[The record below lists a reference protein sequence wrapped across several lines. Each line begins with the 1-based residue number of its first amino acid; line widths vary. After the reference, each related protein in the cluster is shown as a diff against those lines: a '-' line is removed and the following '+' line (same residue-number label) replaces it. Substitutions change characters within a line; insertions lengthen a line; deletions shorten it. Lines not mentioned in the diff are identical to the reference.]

1 MVGASVSSPSFKIS
15 PSLPH
20 SLPSTHHPPSLSPLP
35 ASAARF
41 SFSPAPTSWVTT
53 SLLKMTRDLCPP
65 PSSPSLAESTAAGE
79 DVGKGRL
86 GLWAPALE
94 RLAQLEIEA
103 AVRRFLFEMTSFLW
117 LPWGK
122 LFCPENHAILKETK
136 QNKVLIA
143 NVNIVDSIKK
153 LQFSFTALPFFF
165 FFFLV
170 EYFKSPT
177 QHKIS
182 QVNNSVYIS
191 NKKGHTASSYYHI

>member
-1 MVGASVSSPSFKIS
+1 
-15 PSLPH
+15 
-20 SLPSTHHPPSLSPLP
+20 
-35 ASAARF
+35 
-41 SFSPAPTSWVTT
+41 
-53 SLLKMTRDLCPP
+53 
-65 PSSPSLAESTAAGE
+65 
-79 DVGKGRL
+79 
-86 GLWAPALE
+86 
-94 RLAQLEIEA
+94 
-103 AVRRFLFEMTSFLW
+103 MTSFLW

-143 NVNIVDSIKK
+143 NVNIVDSIKN
-153 LQFSFTALPFFF
+153 FSFHSPLCLFF